1 MKKRVYI
8 DGQSGTTGLQIFD
21 RIGAREDLE
30 LMKIAEDKRHDIEE
44 RRKFLNEADIV
55 FLCLPD
61 DAAKESVSLIENENV
76 KVIDASTAHRT
87 NDDWVYGYPELSK
100 AQREKIAN
108 AKRVAN
114 PGCHAT
120 GSIATIAP
128 LRRMDILPAD
138 YPLTIYSLTG
148 YSGGGKKMIADYESE
163 ERDIKL
169 SSPCIYG
176 RSLKH
181 KHVPEI
187 TKVCGL
193 DLTPAFLPVV
203 DDYYKGMAT
212 TVMLHSKL
220 MKGRPTAHEVWES
233 LKGYYQDEHF
243 VRVMDFEEEKPANI
257 YANKLAGTNDLEIYV
272 YGYED
277 LIGVTA
283 LFDNLGKGASGAA
296 VQNMNIMLGLDE
308 KTGL

>member
-128 LRRMDILPAD
+128 LIRMDILPAD

-212 TVMLHSKL
+212 TVMLYSKL

>member
-1 MKKRVYI
+1 MKTKVYI

-21 RIGAREDLE
+21 RIGSREDLE
-30 LMKIAEDKRHDIEE
+30 LMKIAEDKRHDLEE
-44 RRKFLNEADIV
+44 RKKFLNEADIV

-100 AQREKIAN
+100 AQRERIAST
-108 AKRVAN
+108 KRVAN

-128 LRRMDILPAD
+128 LIRMDILPSD

-148 YSGGGKKMIADYESE
+148 YSGGGKKMIADYEAE
-163 ERDIKL
+163 GREIKL

-176 RSLKH
+176 RTLKH

-187 TKVCGL
+187 SKVCGL
-193 DLTPAFLPVV
+193 DFAPAFLPVV

-212 TVMLHSKL
+212 TIMLHSRMLNGK
-220 MKGRPTAHEVWES
+220 PTAKEVWES
-233 LKGYYQDEHF
+233 LKGYYQDEHY
-243 VRVMDFEEEKPANI
+243 VKVMDFEEEKPANI
-257 YANKLAGTNDLEIYV
+257 YANTLAGTNDLHIYV

-277 LIGVTA
+277 MIAVTA

-296 VQNMNIMLGLDE
+296 IQNMNIMLGIDE
-308 KTGL
+308 TTGL